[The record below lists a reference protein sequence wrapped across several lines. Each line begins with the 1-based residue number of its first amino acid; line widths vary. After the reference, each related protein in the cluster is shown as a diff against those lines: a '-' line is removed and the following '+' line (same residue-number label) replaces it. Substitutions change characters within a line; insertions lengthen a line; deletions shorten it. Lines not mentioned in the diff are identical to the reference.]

1 MNIFMKFEDKYGCCS
16 LFNYSN
22 SILLKNSAS
31 VDILGDFCCND
42 VFSISRKDLDSYDF
56 IILVFDMDN
65 SEEGDGAL
73 TFNLLQNR
81 LIKASEINCVEDDF
95 GKTLRSKLILI
106 PVFFCFETIPLF
118 SHILQSYLLEISGL
132 KSSQSLELLNLFRSH
147 YDICSEN
154 PEVFKNIL
162 CESSK
167 NSLDSMR
174 TEVKNITGNVAKN
187 WTVQKFYAS
196 YYKEFLRSK
205 FSKFNEK
212 QNGFSFFTKEDKSK
226 MKKNSDYV
234 FKTLVEHNCLFN
246 PHEILHSF
254 LNTECEFNTYLQWL
268 YSVQD
273 LKELKVMTYECMIN
287 DIEQKI
293 IKYNNLLKGISNQI
307 NDNKFSKNQSI
318 VNEALPANAFL

>member
-1 MNIFMKFEDKYGCCS
+1 
-16 LFNYSN
+16 
-22 SILLKNSAS
+22 
-31 VDILGDFCCND
+31 
-42 VFSISRKDLDSYDF
+42 
-56 IILVFDMDN
+56 MDG
-65 SEEGDGAL
+65 SEEGSSCL
-73 TFNLLQNR
+73 TSDILKNR
-81 LIKASEINCVEDDF
+81 LRKISEFNDRAIQD
-95 GKTLRSKLILI
+95 KLILI

-118 SHILQSYLLEISGL
+118 SHILQSYLLEIGGL
-132 KSSQSLELLNLFRSH
+132 KSSQSLKLLNLFRSH

-167 NSLDSMR
+167 TSLDSIR

-226 MKKNSDYV
+226 MKKNSNYV

-273 LKELKVMTYECMIN
+273 LKELKAMTYECMIN